1 VKLLQTDR
9 LENADGVIR
18 FPFFFVVFNSGQR
31 AGRGKKT
38 KFYLKRKRKFQ
49 FIFIFFFSCRDDAE
63 YAQTI
68 PHSSK
73 NKNPYFFLFSFY
85 SQSVSQSELT

>member
-18 FPFFFVVFNSGQR
+18 FPFFFSWFSIQDSAQDG
-31 AGRGKKT
+31 GKK
-38 KFYLKRKRKFQ
+38 KKNFYLKRKRKFQ
-49 FIFIFFFSCRDDAE
+49 FIFIFFFFCRDDAE

-68 PHSSK
+68 PHPSK
-73 NKNPYFFLFSFY
+73 NKNPYFLFSFY
-85 SQSVSQSELT
+85 SQSVRVS